1 VDFPDV
7 WPAVERRRPTAGLLE
22 SLASP
27 KLGELREL
35 LSAIAIGQERK
46 VVVFSQWRRML
57 KLAAWAVSDLLR
69 AAGVRAVFFSGE
81 ESARRRTQNVVDF
94 HDDPQVRV
102 MFATDAGGVGL
113 NLQRA
118 ASCCIHL
125 DLPWNPAVL
134 EQRTGRIY
142 RMGQEQPVETYALV
156 TEDGIEGRI
165 ARLVG
170 DKQALFTGLFDGTS
184 DAVVFER
191 AGTFLSRLETLVT
204 APEQAGRLEGEAEP
218 VDDGSDDEPAI
229 DEEAGVDGEVLA
241 VAPAPA
247 GSVAALFGQIQM
259 TRLADGRVS
268 LEAPAPAAAALAEL
282 FQGMARLLAFGDQ
295 RA

>member
-1 VDFPDV
+1 
-7 WPAVERRRPTAGLLE
+7 
-22 SLASP
+22 
-27 KLGELREL
+27 
-35 LSAIAIGQERK
+35 
-46 VVVFSQWRRML
+46 
-57 KLAAWAVSDLLR
+57 
-69 AAGVRAVFFSGE
+69 
-81 ESARRRTQNVVDF
+81 
-94 HDDPQVRV
+94 
-102 MFATDAGGVGL
+102 
-113 NLQRA
+113 
-118 ASCCIHL
+118 
-125 DLPWNPAVL
+125 
-134 EQRTGRIY
+134 
-142 RMGQEQPVETYALV
+142 VETYALV

-218 VDDGSDDEPAI
+218 VDDRSDDEPAI
-229 DEEAGVDGEVLA
+229 DEEAGVDGEVVA